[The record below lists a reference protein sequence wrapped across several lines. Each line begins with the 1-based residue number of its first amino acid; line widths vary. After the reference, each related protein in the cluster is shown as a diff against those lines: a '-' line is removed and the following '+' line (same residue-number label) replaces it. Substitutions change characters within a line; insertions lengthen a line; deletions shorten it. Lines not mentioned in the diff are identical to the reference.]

1 MIKSDGSLSTGRSI
15 FRSGTSETSIVTNGS
30 HDHVGLI
37 GDLIFSTAD

>member
-15 FRSGTSETSIVTNGS
+15 FKSGTSETAIINNGS

-37 GDLIFSTAD
+37 GDLIFSTSD